1 MMTLLKSNE
10 IKQVRKIIW
19 IVLVLFFS
27 VSVMAQERDGVVE
40 EKELSV
46 AERNAQQGFNDTIDR
61 TAEDFITVSLVVCDP
76 GPMLFSAFG
85 HAMLHLQCPTFE
97 LDYVFTYESEPI
109 RENWGRFLK
118 GDLKMGMYAFSPE
131 VLFAPYREDGRGVR
145 EYKLNLAPEQKQNL
159 WRIMEKLAAK
169 GADQPYDYYNHG
181 CAISIVHVVK
191 QALKSTPIEY
201 GEWPAKYNGTLRELG
216 YDCVT
221 KSCFLWNR
229 FALMTLAGSDIDN
242 RNIAKEKKLIVPADL
257 AEVWQQATI
266 DGHPLLDKEP
276 HILVHATGKEEK
288 VRCTP
293 LGVSIIVL
301 LLALLS
307 FATIWMSHKGCRIAG
322 DVVDYGVLVIITLMG
337 AVVTYTVFCSTLP
350 CTRWNW
356 LIIPFN
362 ILPAITWHWRKYW
375 ALVWAIVLMTWSIV
389 IMSEWLCGYILAEW
403 AHIVLTIAFVT
414 ILLKQYLKIKKI

>member
-27 VSVMAQERDGVVE
+27 VSVMAQERDGVVDE
-40 EKELSV
+40 RELSV
-46 AERNAQQGFNDTIDR
+46 AERNALQGFNDTIDR
-61 TAEDFITVSLVVCDP
+61 LAEDFITVSLVVCDP
-76 GPMLFSAFG
+76 GDVLYASFG
-85 HAMLHLQCPTFE
+85 HAMLHLECPTFGK
-97 LDYVFTYESEPI
+97 DNIFSYESENI
-109 RENWGRFLK
+109 SDNWGRFLR
-118 GDLKMGMYAFSPE
+118 GDLKMGMFRTKPDTILNSYKSVGRCVKE
-131 VLFAPYREDGRGVR
+131 YR
-145 EYKLNLAPEQKQNL
+145 LNLTPLQKQNL
-159 WRIMEKLAAK
+159 WRIMDKLVAE

-181 CAISIVHVVK
+181 CAVSIVHVVK
-191 QALKSTPIEY
+191 QALKGTPIEY
-201 GEWPAKYNGTLRELG
+201 GEWPTKYNGTLRELG
-216 YDCVT
+216 YECVT
-221 KSCFLWNR
+221 KSKFLWNR

-242 RNIAKEKKLIVPADL
+242 RDIAKEKKLIVPADL

-266 DGHPLLDKEP
+266 DGHPLLDSEP
-276 HILVHATGKEEK
+276 HILVPATGREEK

-293 LGVSIIVL
+293 LLTSIVFL
-301 LLALLS
+301 LMALFSLATL
-307 FATIWMSHKGCRIAG
+307 WMPNKGCRI
-322 DVVDYGVLVIITLMG
+322 VENVIDYGVLVIITLMG
-337 AVVTYTVFCSTLP
+337 AVVTYTVLFSTLP

-362 ILPAITWHWRKYW
+362 ILPAIAWYWRKYW

-389 IMSEWLCGYILAEW
+389 MTSAWLCGHIWVEW

>member
-1 MMTLLKSNE
+1 
-10 IKQVRKIIW
+10 
-19 IVLVLFFS
+19 
-27 VSVMAQERDGVVE
+27 MAQERDGVVDE
-40 EKELSV
+40 RELSV
-46 AERNAQQGFNDTIDR
+46 AERNALQGFNDTIDR

-76 GPMLFSAFG
+76 GPMLYASFG

-131 VLFAPYREDGRGVR
+131 VIFAPYREDGRGVR

-159 WRIMEKLAAK
+159 WRIMEELAAK

-191 QALKSTPIEY
+191 QALKGTPIEY
-201 GEWPAKYNGTLRELG
+201 GEWPTKYNGTLRELG
-216 YDCVT
+216 YECVT
-221 KSCFLWNR
+221 KSRFLWNR

-276 HILVHATGKEEK
+276 HILVSATGQEEK

-307 FATIWMSHKGCRIAG
+307 FATIWMPHKGCRIAG
-322 DVVDYGVLVIITLMG
+322 DVVDYGVLVIIALMG
-337 AVVTYTVFCSTLP
+337 AVVTYTVLCSTLP

-362 ILPAITWHWRKYW
+362 IMPAVAWHWRKYW
-375 ALVWAIVLMTWSIV
+375 ALPWAIVLMIWSIV
-389 IMSEWLCGYILAEW
+389 MMSDWLCGYIFVEW
-403 AHIVLTIAFVT
+403 AHIVVTITFAT

>member
-27 VSVMAQERDGVVE
+27 VSVMAQERDGVVD

-76 GPMLFSAFG
+76 GDVLYASFG
-85 HAMLHLQCPTFE
+85 HAMLHLQCPTFG
-97 LDYVFTYESEPI
+97 LDYVFTYESEAI
-109 RENWGRFLK
+109 SDNWGRFLK
-118 GDLKMGMYAFSPE
+118 GDLKMGMFRANPDTI
-131 VLFAPYREDGRGVR
+131 LNLYRSTGRGVK
-145 EYKLNLAPEQKQNL
+145 EYRINLSPKHKQDL
-159 WRIMEKLAAK
+159 WRIMDKLVAK
-169 GADQPYDYYNHG
+169 GADQPYDYYTRG
-181 CAISIVHVVK
+181 CALSIVQVVK
-191 QALKSTPIEY
+191 QALKDDQIKYS
-201 GEWPAKYNGTLRELG
+201 EWSDKYNGTLRELG
-216 YDCVT
+216 YECVT
-221 KSCFLWNR
+221 KANRPWNR

-242 RNIAKEKKLIVPADL
+242 RDIAKEKKLIVPADL

-266 DGHPLLDKEP
+266 DGHPLMDKEP

-307 FATIWMSHKGCRIAG
+307 LATVWMSNKGCCIAG

-362 ILPAITWHWRKYW
+362 ILPAVAWHWRKYW
-375 ALVWAIVLMTWSIV
+375 ALVLAIVLMTWSIV
-389 IMSEWLCGYILAEW
+389 MTSAWLCGYILAEW

>member
-1 MMTLLKSNE
+1 
-10 IKQVRKIIW
+10 
-19 IVLVLFFS
+19 
-27 VSVMAQERDGVVE
+27 MARERDGVVDE
-40 EKELSV
+40 RELSV
-46 AERNAQQGFNDTIDR
+46 AERNALQGFNDTIDR

-76 GPMLFSAFG
+76 GDVLFSSFG
-85 HAMLHLQCPTFE
+85 HSALRLQCPAFD
-97 LDYVFTYESEPI
+97 LDYIYSYESEGI
-109 RENWGRFLK
+109 AHNMGRFLC
-118 GDLKMGMYAFSPE
+118 GDMRMGM
-131 VLFAPYREDGRGVR
+131 FAVPTDTFCASFIEEGRGVS
-145 EYKLNLAPEQKQNL
+145 EYYLNLSSMQEQEL
-159 WRIMEKLAAK
+159 WKTMDKLVAQ

-191 QALKSTPIEY
+191 QALKGTPIEY
-201 GEWPAKYNGTLRELG
+201 GEWSDKYNGTLRELG
-216 YDCVT
+216 YECVT
-221 KSCFLWNR
+221 KSGFLWNR

-266 DGHPLLDKEP
+266 DGRPLLDKEP
-276 HILVHATGKEEK
+276 HILVPATGQEEK
-288 VRCTP
+288 VWCTP

-307 FATIWMSHKGCRIAG
+307 FATIWMPHKGCRIAG

-362 ILPAITWHWRKYW
+362 ILPAVAWHWRKYW
-375 ALVWAIVLMTWSIV
+375 ALVWAFVLMTWSIV
-389 IMSEWLCGYILAEW
+389 MTSAWLCGYIWVEW